1 VVSVTVGK
9 KAIITVRLVDESVI
23 NSNDTIAEE
32 MLAWLLEDA
41 LPAPWV
47 KEVDHIIV
55 RDTHAPS
62 KTTQ

>member
-1 VVSVTVGK
+1 
-9 KAIITVRLVDESVI
+9 
-23 NSNDTIAEE
+23 

-55 RDTHAPS
+55 RDSHAPS

>member
-1 VVSVTVGK
+1 MGK
-9 KAIITVRLVDESVI
+9 KAIITVRLADESVI
-23 NSNDTIAEE
+23 QSNDTIAEE

-47 KEVDHIIV
+47 KEVESVIV

-62 KTTQ
+62 KTMQ